1 MLLGA
6 GGLCS
11 LCLAPLLFW
20 MGAFPVME
28 EREKGHLHLKC
39 FWIFSV
45 AEKYSFFDDIEENVF
60 IYVQSQGNIF
70 QAFSLTK
77 TLPFGVKTAVHAGLI
92 ALLKRRA
99 YNSTTH

>member
-1 MLLGA
+1 MHLTSLCIIQLFFCFFFYPYLLVLLGA
-6 GGLCS
+6 CGLCS

-28 EREKGHLHLKC
+28 ESKKGHLHLKC

-60 IYVQSQGNIF
+60 IYVQIF
-70 QAFSLTK
+70 FKLS
-77 TLPFGVKTAVHAGLI
+77 V
-92 ALLKRRA
+92 
-99 YNSTTH
+99 